1 MVTAIWDKMVMASS
15 SVIPWRIL
23 QVMQLNN
30 DIARNSRLGWMLT
43 VCNIP
48 SAPPEHGNLSSL
60 FVINIRECVKV
71 NIFSNAV
78 FLFFLIHTFLGI
90 MYKLPNMQFP
100 LLSLRSQRA
109 KLPIWN
115 SAWKQVNID
124 MCKVIEQV
132 NSLITLELKNK
143 TIQNFKLNCELI

>member
-1 MVTAIWDKMVMASS
+1 MASS
-15 SVIPWRIL
+15 SVIPWRIP

-43 VCNIP
+43 VCDIP

-60 FVINIRECVKV
+60 LVINIRECVKV

-115 SAWKQVNID
+115 SAWKQVDID
-124 MCKVIEQV
+124 MYTLYKVMEQV

>member
-1 MVTAIWDKMVMASS
+1 MLHATLQVLSHIQPLEPGRVFLMNVPHGSCCLGQDLLVFIKVMASS
-15 SVIPWRIL
+15 SIIPWRIP

-43 VCNIP
+43 VCDIP

-60 FVINIRECVKV
+60 LVINIRECVKV

-109 KLPIWN
+109 KLPI
-115 SAWKQVNID
+115 
-124 MCKVIEQV
+124 
-132 NSLITLELKNK
+132 
-143 TIQNFKLNCELI
+143 